1 MHYFNS
7 IAIDGSNLAGLSTEE
22 LGWDELERA
31 NHEAERYELRV
42 LEIILKIVQTETGR
56 AVFRDVERV
65 SASTPDVFSWKSMVI
80 KPNSNAPGRDP
91 YPGANKA
98 VNAYATPSDWA
109 AATPK
114 GKVFSSESYVDNK
127 GVLRHRKLRGTGEGS
142 DTVVEF
148 TPQHFVFRSINLRIG
163 ITNPPFRFQADEFLL
178 HEVVHGLRQMSGL
191 MYQKRVPFQK
201 GYDNIE
207 EFFAV
212 LIANIYRSECDRKE
226 LRKDHGKDFIEMS
239 EAEFIR
245 TGMNR
250 SHLRQLRHQHPT
262 LFSDLRDI
270 DSPFN
275 PTRRILDI

>member
-1 MHYFNS
+1 MSPNTCRP
-7 IAIDGSNLAGLSTEE
+7 AIPTPRMKPACDPSAPKC
-22 LGWDELERA
+22 RA
-31 NHEAERYELRV
+31 
-42 LEIILKIVQTETGR
+42 
-56 AVFRDVERV
+56 
-65 SASTPDVFSWKSMVI
+65 
-80 KPNSNAPGRDP
+80 
-91 YPGANKA
+91 
-98 VNAYATPSDWA
+98 
-109 AATPK
+109 
-114 GKVFSSESYVDNK
+114 
-127 GVLRHRKLRGTGEGS
+127 
-142 DTVVEF
+142 
-148 TPQHFVFRSINLRIG
+148 
-163 ITNPPFRFQADEFLL
+163 
-178 HEVVHGLRQMSGL
+178 
-191 MYQKRVPFQK
+191 RVPFQK

-270 DSPFN
+270 DIPFN